1 VSLSARSI
9 PVRTLIVNGESSTR
23 AHLHRL
29 CADRPDLKVIAE
41 AASGLQAIDALEQSE
56 ADLLLVDSR
65 LPDMSGLDLLRTLTP
80 EVAPPA
86 IMVTSA
92 REETAR
98 RPPGVNVRYLYKP
111 VDPPLFNAAVDQAIT
126 AGVTRADTHWPPQII
141 GEKAS
146 RIYFL
151 DALKVEYL
159 ASAGNYV
166 TAHMAGEQF
175 LTRATLKSMSDL
187 LVPHGYVQIAR
198 TLLINLRQVAHVER
212 RDRGQYCFVTRFG
225 ERLVSARERSA
236 DMRTLLLGATSPYR
250 R

>member
-1 VSLSARSI
+1 
-9 PVRTLIVNGESSTR
+9 VRTLIVNGEPGMR
-23 AHLHRL
+23 AQLHRL

-41 AASGLQAIDALEQSE
+41 AASGLQAMNALEEGE

-65 LPDMSGLDLLRTLTP
+65 LPDMSGFDLLRTLTP
-80 EVAPPA
+80 QVAPA
-86 IMVTSA
+86 TIMVTSA
-92 REETAR
+92 REETVR
-98 RPPGVNVRYLYKP
+98 RPPGVHVRYLYKP

-126 AGVTRADTHWPPQII
+126 NRVSRFDSDWPTQII

-151 DALKVEYL
+151 DARNVEYL
-159 ASAGNYV
+159 MSAGNYV
-166 TAHMAGEQF
+166 STHMAGEQF

-187 LVPHGYVQIAR
+187 LSPLGFIQIAR
-198 TLLINLRQVAHVER
+198 TLLVNLRQVAHVER
-212 RDRGQYCFVTRFG
+212 RDRGQYCFVTRYG

-236 DMRTLLLGATSPYR
+236 SLHSLLLGATSPHR